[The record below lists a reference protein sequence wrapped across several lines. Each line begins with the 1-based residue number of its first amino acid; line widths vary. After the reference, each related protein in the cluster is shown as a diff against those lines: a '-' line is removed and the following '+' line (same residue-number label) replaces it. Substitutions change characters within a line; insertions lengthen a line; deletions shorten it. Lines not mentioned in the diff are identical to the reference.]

1 MIVVSHAG
9 QGSRPKDRG
18 PRIEAMKETLT
29 QAAADAWIA
38 RWDAQQ
44 QAFLPD
50 REERFTA
57 LIDAVQECAGRDD
70 PLVLDLGCGPG
81 SLAVRL
87 LDRIPAASVIAIDT
101 DPLLLG
107 LGRAAWSGRSWADS
121 GSGRLGSLR
130 FADLDLRVRGWTG
143 GARAGGA
150 GGAGGHAR
158 GVDLVAA
165 DAPGR
170 RCARGAE
177 RAS

>member
-87 LDRIPAASVIAIDT
+87 LDRIPTAAVIRAYT
-101 DPLLLG
+101 DPLLPG
-107 LGRAAWSGRSWADS
+107 IGRAPSSGRALRHS
-121 GSGRLGSLR
+121 GSG
-130 FADLDLRVRGWTG
+130 A
-143 GARAGGA
+143 
-150 GGAGGHAR
+150 
-158 GVDLVAA
+158 
-165 DAPGR
+165 
-170 RCARGAE
+170 
-177 RAS
+177 